1 MRLILPNLV
10 DIIIFTIQFT
20 LGLLVYWIFAQLF
33 FVPRLRLLPR
43 ERALMVLCAP
53 QAFRYL
59 GLYALT
65 QAAYNPEISQVW
77 ANSTAYGDLATH
89 VAAVIALIALYRKW
103 SIAIPFVWLCHILGL
118 YAFADSTYKIFSTH
132 LPVHLLNAG
141 WFLPVFYVPVL
152 VWSHYFSIRVLLER
166 PGRQSLTAAAR

>member
-1 MRLILPNLV
+1 M
-10 DIIIFTIQFT
+10 DIIIFTIQFA
-20 LGLLVYWIFAQLF
+20 LGLLVYGIFAHLF
-33 FVPRLRLLPR
+33 FLPRLKLLPR
-43 ERALMVLCAP
+43 QRALMVLCAP

-65 QAAYNPEISQVW
+65 QAAYNSEISPVW

-89 VAAVIALIALYRKW
+89 VAAVIALIALHRNW

-118 YAFADSTYKIFSTH
+118 YAFADSTLKIFTTH
-132 LPVHLLNAG
+132 LPIHLLNAG

-152 VWSHYFSIRVLLER
+152 VWSHYFSIRVLLQR
-166 PGRQSLTAAAR
+166 GGKQSLTATAR